1 MMATDPQIIHVDAN
15 GVRLGGLEWEGDRA
29 APTLVAVHGITAN
42 AWTWAPTARIL
53 AGHMR
58 VVAIDV
64 RGRGRSADAPAPYG
78 IVQHADD
85 VASVIRS
92 LEVGP
97 VVLAGHSMG
106 TYIAMMCAERHGDLI
121 ERLVLVD
128 GAVALPLPDG
138 LDAQTALDRTLGPS
152 LARLRQSWPDPQA
165 YKEMWEAHP
174 AFAAGLTPE
183 MEKYVMDDLVH
194 SDRGWISKINEEAVR
209 TDGADL
215 LLNET
220 VRSSLDRQT
229 HQITMIR
236 AELGILAQPTPL
248 IPAEH
253 MARYPQHTWVT
264 IPHSNHYDVLMGE
277 SGAQAVAKAAR
288 GITA

>member
-1 MMATDPQIIHVDAN
+1 MMATEPQTIHVDVD
-15 GVRLGGLEWEGDRA
+15 GVRLGGLKWEGNDA

-42 AWTWAPTARIL
+42 AWTWAPTARLL
-53 AGHMR
+53 AGRMR

-92 LEVGP
+92 LNLGP

-106 TYIAMMCAERHGDLI
+106 TYIAMMCAERHRDLVS
-121 ERLVLVD
+121 RLILVD
-128 GAVALPLPDG
+128 GAVALPLPEG

-152 LARLRQSWPDPQA
+152 LARLRQSWPDPQT
-165 YKEMWEAHP
+165 YREMWESHP

-194 SDRGWISKINEEAVR
+194 SNHGWVSKINEEAVR

-229 HQITMIR
+229 HPITMVR

-248 IPAEH
+248 IPAEQ

-264 IPHSNHYDVLMGE
+264 IPSSNHYDVLMGE
-277 SGAQAVAKAAR
+277 LGAQAVATAAL
-288 GITA
+288 GAPI